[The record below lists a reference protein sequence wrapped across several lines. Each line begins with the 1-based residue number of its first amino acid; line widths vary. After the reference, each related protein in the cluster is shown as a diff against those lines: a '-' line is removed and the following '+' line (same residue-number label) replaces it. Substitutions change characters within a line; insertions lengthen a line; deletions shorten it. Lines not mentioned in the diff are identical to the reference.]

1 MTQQL
6 KRIMLS
12 SVELFCLVAE
22 RKSFSQAATV
32 AGLTPA
38 AVSRSIARLEQR
50 LNTQLFIRSTR
61 QVRLTDSGE
70 LYFQQCRNAL
80 NQIID
85 AEQILKNQHQQLS
98 GQIRMSVP
106 TPYGHYRILPLLP
119 LFMQRYPEIQIDI
132 QLTNTNIDFIGEGFD
147 LAIRGR
153 HPKDSNL
160 IARTL
165 ELAALVVVASPEYLE
180 SKTSPHS
187 LQELDQ
193 HECIQFI
200 LPSTGKNVPWLFKVE
215 NEIIGYRT
223 RGKLRCLDD
232 ILGTVT
238 LAKQSAGL
246 LQTYRFIVEQDI
258 ENGHLIE
265 VLQPFSGTTRPFSL
279 LYPSQKYAS
288 AHIRAFIDFL
298 VTHLKADI
306 A

>member
-6 KRIMLS
+6 KRVMLS

-22 RKSFSQAATV
+22 RKSFSQAAMV

-70 LYFQQCRNAL
+70 VYFQQCRQAL

-85 AEQILKNQHQQLS
+85 AEQLLKNQHQQLS
-98 GQIRMSVP
+98 GKIRISVP

-132 QLTNTNIDFIGEGFD
+132 QLTNTNIDFINHGFD

-153 HPKDSNL
+153 HLKDSNL

-165 ELAALVVVASPEYLE
+165 EQAELVVVASPEYLE
-180 SKTSPHS
+180 SKIPPNTI
-187 LQELDQ
+187 QALDQ

-200 LPSTGKNVPWLFKVE
+200 LPSTGKNVPWLFKVDDR
-215 NEIIGYRT
+215 IIEYAT
-223 RGKLRCLDD
+223 TGKIQCLDD

-238 LAKQSAGL
+238 LAKQGAGL
-246 LQTYRFIVEQDI
+246 LQTYRFIVEQ
-258 ENGHLIE
+258 ELQNGQLVE
-265 VLQPFSGTTRPFSL
+265 LLSPFAGTARPFSL

-288 AHIRAFIDFL
+288 THIRTFIDFL
-298 VTHLKADI
+298 MAHLKTDAS
-306 A
+306 